1 MSLLEYG
8 VDGSVIALPGHTKGS
23 TGIAL
28 STGELFVGDA
38 MQNINSPTTTWC
50 YEDYAQALESAKLI
64 RSMNAKK
71 VYFGHG
77 RIAKRG
83 IS

>member
-1 MSLLEYG
+1 MWFFWSSNEQRG
-8 VDGSVIALPGHTKGS
+8 ACKTKGS

>member
-38 MQNINSPTTTWC
+38 MQNINSPTTFHPHI
-50 YEDYAQALESAKLI
+50 SLI
-64 RSMNAKK
+64 K
-71 VYFGHG
+71 
-77 RIAKRG
+77 
-83 IS
+83 